1 MRRKITGVAAVEL
14 ALLLP
19 VLMALVLAMLEFGR
33 AIYHYDQ
40 LVQRVRQSARY
51 LCTGQPDDAQ
61 RQQVARNIILF
72 GNPQGAGSDAV
83 HGVTAGMI
91 RILEPVNDAGVRQIA
106 TGQGTVSLVN
116 VSIQGYQYTPLIWPA
131 MPFMRYAPISVTMP
145 FVFF

>member
-1 MRRKITGVAAVEL
+1 MRGKSTGVAAVEL

-19 VLMALVLAMLEFGR
+19 ALIALVLGMLEFGR

-40 LVQRVRQSARY
+40 LVQRVRQSTRY

-61 RQQVARNIILF
+61 RQQAARNMVVY
-72 GNPQGAGSDAV
+72 GNPQGVGTEQVPGLNASMV
-83 HGVTAGMI
+83 

-106 TGQGTVSLVN
+106 TGQGTVSLVS

-131 MPFMRYAPISVTMP
+131 MPFMRYAPISVTLP